1 MRVWKKNR
9 ARSLFNFRKEKKTTS
24 FYRLETLQNSLCNW
38 WRLVH
43 RRKDNSFGSSPGH
56 NQNWIYMMTSSNFPK
71 WRPRRGTRSWVTS
84 RLFATPRSAFFPLQ
98 YVECCDFRKYEI
110 RCVKKKWRPMKVYR
124 SNLRRPVTRMQ
135 DTILR
140 YNWAMHQRKTDLLTT

>member
-9 ARSLFNFRKEKKTTS
+9 ARSLFNFRKEKKTS

-38 WRLVH
+38 WWRAH
-43 RRKDNSFGSSPGH
+43 RRKENSFGSSPGH
-56 NQNWIYMMTSSNFPK
+56 NQNWICMMTSSYFPK
-71 WRPRRGTRSWVTS
+71 WRSRRGTRSWVTS
-84 RLFATPRSAFFPLQ
+84 RLFATPRKAFFPLQ
-98 YVECCDFRKYEI
+98 YVECCDFRQYEI
-110 RCVKKKWRPMKVYR
+110 RGVKKKWRPMKVYR